1 MDPLRLRTCWF
12 IPGEIDLESMQ
23 EAALSITGEHDFASF
38 ESAGAQRS
46 TSIRNIIDLRVAPET
61 VHHFPGVEISIT
73 ANGFLYNMVRN
84 IVGTLVRVGQN
95 REKTEWVAWVR
106 DQKNRRYAG
115 QTAPAHGLFL
125 DHVVY

>member
-1 MDPLRLRTCWF
+1 M
-12 IPGEIDLESMQ
+12 DLESMQ
-23 EAALSITGEHDFASF
+23 KAASLITGEHDFASF

-46 TSIRNIIDLRVAPET
+46 STIRHIIDLQVVPES
-61 VHHFPGVEISIT
+61 VHNFPGLEIAIT

-84 IVGTLVRVGQN
+84 IVGTLIRVGKN
-95 REKTEWVAWVR
+95 REEVEWVAWVR